1 MKKLIF
7 ATALYGVVWFFFIR
21 EGEVTLRPGVMVKEE
36 PRQEILHDAEPF
48 QYKGFL
54 ITPLARFDIKA
65 KILSKESYS
74 LGRESDLSPIDLALG
89 WGNMSDESVLETIR
103 ISQSNRFFY
112 WHVDEF
118 PIPRKE
124 IETHASNMHIIPA
137 DDRTESALKR
147 ARKGEAGK
155 VGGSAAQSGG
165 GQYDHGR
172 CAKLSRHCFLSRA
185 FRCMCIDYVDGAYY
199 GPFG

>member
-21 EGEVTLRPGVMVKEE
+21 EGEVTLRPGVMVNEE
-36 PRQEILHDAEPF
+36 PRQEILRDAEPF
-48 QYKGFL
+48 QHKGFR

-103 ISQSNRFFY
+103 ISQSNRYFY

-147 ARKGEAGK
+147 ARKGEIVHFSGYLVK
-155 VGGSAAQSGG
+155 VDTQDGWHWSSS
-165 GQYDHGR
+165 
-172 CAKLSRHCFLSRA
+172 LSRSDTGNGACELVWVEA
-185 FRCMCIDYVDGAYY
+185 FQVE
-199 GPFG
+199 PPP

>member
-147 ARKGEAGK
+147 ARKGEIVHFSGYLVK
-155 VGGSAAQSGG
+155 VDTQDGWHWSSS
-165 GQYDHGR
+165 
-172 CAKLSRHCFLSRA
+172 LSRS
-185 FRCMCIDYVDGAYY
+185 DTGSGACELVWVETFQVE
-199 GPFG
+199 PPP